1 MLSEKVG
8 QIGTEN
14 EEPISTI
21 KQHSSRKAPN
31 NQVGEGQ
38 GYGRHGASRT
48 RKSLEGWISSLGSP
62 LEDIERNIGTLRERS
77 RDLYM
82 GSPISTGAL
91 RTLVTNVVGSGLRLN
106 ASIDAEFLKLTE
118 EEADAWE
125 THVEREFAL
134 WSESKACDVTRMND
148 FYQLQQLSFLSML
161 VSGDTFAI
169 LPYHKR
175 VGVPYELTIQ
185 LLEADR
191 ICSPGGFETY
201 TDTTIVNGVETDKK
215 GEVIAYHVANKH
227 PKSITS
233 VQNKWTRLEKYGKK
247 SGRPNI
253 LHLIEMERPEQRR
266 GVPILAPVI
275 ETLKQLTRYSD
286 AELMAA
292 VISGMYT
299 LFVTSESPESD
310 TMGRGISPD
319 DEIDFGNDFDE
330 DIQVGNGTVNF
341 LREGEKIQESNP
353 GRPNVAF
360 DGFVTSM
367 CRQIGV
373 ALEIPYEVLMK
384 HFTSSYS
391 ASRGALLE
399 AWKMFKRRR
408 QFVATNFCQPIYEEF
423 LVEGIA
429 KGRIYAPGYF
439 TDPMVRKSYSKAE
452 WHGPTQGQLDPLK
465 EVNAAAKRI
474 DEGLSTRTREANELT
489 GTNFFENHS
498 LRVREERARREAG
511 LDSASMKQPTPVLEP
526 EKEDDEEDDR
536 DDK

>member
-1 MLSEKVG
+1 ML
-8 QIGTEN
+8 N
-14 EEPISTI
+14 EEHIPTKRPRQRVS
-21 KQHSSRKAPN
+21 QNSPN
-31 NQVGEGQ
+31 NQFGEGQ
-38 GYGRHGASRT
+38 GYARYGASRT
-48 RKSLEGWISSLGSP
+48 RKSLAGWESSLGSA

-82 GSPISTGAL
+82 GAPIATGAL
-91 RTLVTNVVGSGLRLN
+91 RTLVTNVVGYGLRLN
-106 ASIDAEFLKLTE
+106 ASIDAEFLKMTE
-118 EEADAWE
+118 EEADRWE

-161 VSGDTFAI
+161 VSGDTFVL

-175 VGVPYELTIQ
+175 IGVPYELTIQ

-201 TDTTIVNGVETDKK
+201 TDTVVVNGVETDTK

-233 VQNKWTRLEKYGKK
+233 LQNKWVRIEKYGKK

-266 GVPILAPVI
+266 GVPILAPII

-299 LFVTSESPESD
+299 LFVTSKSPNADAMS
-310 TMGRGISPD
+310 GGISPD
-319 DEIDFGNDFDE
+319 DEIDFEGEADENIQIGNGAVNFLQEDE
-330 DIQVGNGTVNF
+330 DI
-341 LREGEKIQESNP
+341 KESNP
-353 GRPNVAF
+353 GRPNTAF

-439 TDPMVRKSYSKAE
+439 TDPMIRKSYSKAE

-474 DEGLSTRTREANELT
+474 EEGLSTRTREANELT

-498 LRVREERARREAG
+498 LRVREENVRREAG
-511 LDSASMKQPTPVLEP
+511 FGLSIDAPTIVD
-526 EKEDDEEDDR
+526 EKEEVDENDNGKE
-536 DDK
+536 